1 MIDYG
6 RTALLA
12 FSTTLFVITGAAAQS
27 ERLLVNMP
35 KGFCRIERQLNA
47 TESAM
52 VYKLDGGPSAMV
64 AIAAVYV
71 DCPSMPLFAKG
82 AYGDVKRWAV
92 IATGRSETRI
102 TSRKD
107 FVDSFA
113 NNYVIDSG
121 ELLDRLYGAVDAY
134 TANFATNP
142 KHGRDQPTTLGII
155 DRDDRAIYK
164 ASIINL
170 GQRHDGR
177 RTDHRP
183 TQHACA
189 ASAEHR
195 LRRPAR
201 VGPASRDRYRHHA
214 DPIPSQAVKLGPY
227 IRCSQVV
234 ISLSERTE
242 EP

>member
-170 GQRHDGR
+170 TVGGRSRIYTSVNGMTVVGQTIVRLSMHAPHR
-177 RTDHRP
+177 RNTVYADLLGSVRRAVIDIDTTP
-183 TQHACA
+183 T
-189 ASAEHR
+189 
-195 LRRPAR
+195 
-201 VGPASRDRYRHHA
+201 
-214 DPIPSQAVKLGPY
+214 PSPRKP
-227 IRCSQVV
+227 
-234 ISLSERTE
+234 
-242 EP
+242 